1 MNSGSDGINEEAW
14 QEPNPEA
21 EAKTFNP
28 SIKEGAAP
36 FWEHVEVFR
45 WLLIRCIAV
54 VFGLAVVAFCFKDF
68 VFGDLILAPCNPDF
82 VTYRLLSKVGLVASV
97 GQIDLININ
106 LASQL
111 MTHLSISFYLALVVA
126 FPYLIVEIWLFVKPA
141 LYSNERKPAV
151 VAILAFFIQFFLG
164 MALAYFLIFPLTF
177 NFLGTYQVSE
187 KVVNQIS
194 LNSYIGTFIGLMFMM
209 GLVFEMPIVAYFFA
223 RIGVLKSSFLRSA
236 RKVALVLVLVA
247 AAFIT
252 PSTDIFTMCLVALPL
267 WLLYEFSI
275 VVASKAEPREE

>member
-1 MNSGSDGINEEAW
+1 MSEG
-14 QEPNPEA
+14 
-21 EAKTFNP
+21 KTFW
-28 SIKEGAAP
+28 G
-36 FWEHVEVFR
+36 HVEVFR
-45 WLLIRCIAV
+45 WLLIRCIAL
-54 VFGLAVVAFCFKDF
+54 VFGLAVVAFCYKDF
-68 VFGDLILAPCNPDF
+68 VFEQLILAPCNADF
-82 VTYRLLSKVGLVASV
+82 ITYRLFSKIGLVANV
-97 GQIDLININ
+97 QQIDLININ

-126 FPYLIVEIWLFVKPA
+126 FPYLIVELWIFVKPA

-151 VAILAFFIQFFLG
+151 IAILAFFFQFFLG
-164 MALAYFLIFPLTF
+164 MALAYYLIFPLTF
-177 NFLGTYQVSE
+177 NFLGTYQVSAR
-187 KVVNQIS
+187 VVNQIS

-223 RIGVLKSSFLRSA
+223 KIGVLKSSFLRRW
-236 RKVALVLVLVA
+236 RKVAVVLVLVA

-275 VVASKAEPREE
+275 IVARKAEPQNEAGVIEEEMTENDSFDSTTENQSD

>member
-1 MNSGSDGINEEAW
+1 M
-14 QEPNPEA
+14 A
-21 EAKTFNP
+21 EDKTFW
-28 SIKEGAAP
+28 G
-36 FWEHVEVFR
+36 HVEVFR
-45 WLLIRCIAV
+45 WLIIRCVAV
-54 VFGLAVVAFCFKDF
+54 VLGVAVVAFCYKDF
-68 VFGDLILAPCNPDF
+68 VFEQLILAPCNADF
-82 VTYRLLSKVGLVASV
+82 ITYRLFSKMGLVANV
-97 GQIDLININ
+97 QQIDLININ

-126 FPYLIVEIWLFVKPA
+126 FPYLIVELWIFVKPA

-151 VAILAFFIQFFLG
+151 IAILAFFFQFFLG
-164 MALAYFLIFPLTF
+164 MALAYYLIFPLTF
-177 NFLGTYQVSE
+177 NFLGTYQVSAR
-187 KVVNQIS
+187 VVNQIS

-223 RIGVLKSSFLRSA
+223 KIGVLKSSFLRRW
-236 RKVALVLVLVA
+236 RKVAVVLVLVA

-275 VVASKAEPREE
+275 IVARKAEPQNEAGVIEEEMTENDSFDSTTENQSD

>member
-1 MNSGSDGINEEAW
+1 MII
-14 QEPNPEA
+14 
-21 EAKTFNP
+21 
-28 SIKEGAAP
+28 SIFSSSLKN
-36 FWEHVEVFR
+36 FLFFFSV
-45 WLLIRCIAV
+45 LLFFFV
-54 VFGLAVVAFCFKDF
+54 VFCVNFL
-68 VFGDLILAPCNPDF
+68 
-82 VTYRLLSKVGLVASV
+82 
-97 GQIDLININ
+97 Q
-106 LASQL
+106 
-111 MTHLSISFYLALVVA
+111 
-126 FPYLIVEIWLFVKPA
+126 
-141 LYSNERKPAV
+141 RKT
-151 VAILAFFIQFFLG
+151 
-164 MALAYFLIFPLTF
+164 FPLTF

>member
-1 MNSGSDGINEEAW
+1 MSEG
-14 QEPNPEA
+14 
-21 EAKTFNP
+21 KTFW
-28 SIKEGAAP
+28 G
-36 FWEHVEVFR
+36 HVEVFR
-45 WLLIRCIAV
+45 WLLIRCIAL
-54 VFGLAVVAFCFKDF
+54 VFGLAVAAFCYKDF
-68 VFGDLILAPCNPDF
+68 VFEQLILAPCNADF
-82 VTYRLLSKVGLVASV
+82 ITYRLFSKIGLVANV
-97 GQIDLININ
+97 QQIDLININ

-126 FPYLIVEIWLFVKPA
+126 FPYLIVEMWLFVKPA

-151 VAILAFFIQFFLG
+151 IAILAFFFQFFLG
-164 MALAYFLIFPLTF
+164 MALAYYLIFPLTF
-177 NFLGTYQVSE
+177 NFLGTYQVSAR
-187 KVVNQIS
+187 VVNQIS

-223 RIGVLKSSFLRSA
+223 KIGVLKPSFLRRW
-236 RKVALVLVLVA
+236 RKVAVVLVLVA

-275 VVASKAEPREE
+275 TVARKAESKELPNIEES

>member
-1 MNSGSDGINEEAW
+1 MSEG
-14 QEPNPEA
+14 
-21 EAKTFNP
+21 KTFW
-28 SIKEGAAP
+28 G
-36 FWEHVEVFR
+36 HVEVFR

-54 VFGLAVVAFCFKDF
+54 VFGLAVAAFCYKDF
-68 VFGDLILAPCNPDF
+68 VFGQLILAPCNVDF
-82 VTYRLLSKVGLVASV
+82 ITYRLFSKIGMVANV
-97 GQIDLININ
+97 QQIDLININ

-126 FPYLIVEIWLFVKPA
+126 FPYLIVELWIFVKPA
-141 LYSNERKPAV
+141 LYRNERKPAV
-151 VAILAFFIQFFLG
+151 IAILAFFFQFFLG
-164 MALAYFLIFPLTF
+164 MALAYYLIFPLTF

-223 RIGVLKSSFLRSA
+223 KIGVLRSA
-236 RKVALVLVLVA
+236 LLRKIRKVAFVIILVA

-252 PSTDIFTMCLVALPL
+252 PSTDVFTMCIVAIPL

-275 VVASKAEPREE
+275 LVASKAEPKEGV